1 MGALVYNR
9 PMSSNL
15 VESVGA
21 CVQRAP
27 MCGTLVVGVSGGMD
41 SVVLA
46 HVLHSLA
53 RLQGATSS
61 RGVETHIAHFD
72 HALRPTSAADT
83 RFVADL
89 AATWGLPFHTMR
101 WAHGERFAGG
111 VEATARAARYAF
123 LAATAR
129 TVTPAGQQPCIVVA
143 HHADDQ
149 AETLLLN
156 LIRGSGLHGL
166 AAMRMAATWDDG
178 ARPPVQ
184 LLRPLLRTPR
194 SALVAYAAANALT
207 WREDESNADTA
218 RTRNFVRHEVMPL
231 LAQRNPAIV
240 ETLAR
245 TTHLLAQEA
254 DRLDLRDA
262 QLLAQAQVASTRDT
276 RLLLRCA
283 PLQAAAWG
291 DRCALLRA
299 GLRSTFATR
308 AVGLAHIEALAD
320 ALASRP
326 HATGPHPLV
335 DDIAWT
341 LVHNGEALLLSLHR
355 SNALPIEPATPWL
368 DGAWRTAQRTLPLAV
383 GDCVAIAGGWTLELL
398 PAERDAAGSAP
409 APWSVHLDI
418 KECDGLHLSTA
429 CPSMRMAPLG
439 MGGHTRNLGDI
450 FTDHKITPALRPG
463 WPLITNA
470 HGRVLWLCGLVVAE
484 GVDAQAGARAVTLR
498 WVQRDKASAA

>member
-1 MGALVYNR
+1 
-9 PMSSNL
+9 MSSNL

-83 RFVADL
+83 RFVSDL

-308 AVGLAHIEALAD
+308 AVGLAHIEALA
-320 ALASRP
+320 
-326 HATGPHPLV
+326 
-335 DDIAWT
+335 
-341 LVHNGEALLLSLHR
+341 
-355 SNALPIEPATPWL
+355 EPARARVEGADAHAGRDQRVRVGRAQVAAAEAVDEHVHAHTALRRGQHGLLQRQPDLVLEEDEGL
-368 DGAWRTAQRTLPLAV
+368 DQHLAARRADRLEDGRKERFAVFQQLRRIAGQPARLHSWISAAIGAWSDRPLQGRAGNSSGSCARTLR
-383 GDCVAIAGGWTLELL
+383 T
-398 PAERDAAGSAP
+398 
-409 APWSVHLDI
+409 
-418 KECDGLHLSTA
+418 
-429 CPSMRMAPLG
+429 
-439 MGGHTRNLGDI
+439 
-450 FTDHKITPALRPG
+450 
-463 WPLITNA
+463 
-470 HGRVLWLCGLVVAE
+470 
-484 GVDAQAGARAVTLR
+484 
-498 WVQRDKASAA
+498 